1 MKTDQLYRR
10 HRFPPDVISRFV
22 WLYYRFSLS
31 YRDVELM
38 KAGRGLELTYET
50 IRKWCLK
57 FGTIYAKKLKA
68 KKEWGDQWYRDEVYC
83 RVVRG
88 DGLLWRAVDQQ
99 GQTLEILVQRKRN
112 KGAAERLFR
121 KLRKHGDSPRKV
133 VTDKLKR
140 YFQMQNI
147 AERRGE

>member
-1 MKTDQLYRR
+1 MGY
-10 HRFPPDVISRFV
+10 
-22 WLYYRFSLS
+22 
-31 YRDVELM
+31 
-38 KAGRGLELTYET
+38 
-50 IRKWCLK
+50 
-57 FGTIYAKKLKA
+57 
-68 KKEWGDQWYRDEVYC
+68 
-83 RVVRG
+83 
-88 DGLLWRAVDQQ
+88 LWRAVDQQ

-112 KGAAERLFR
+112 KDAAERLFR